1 MELREDYRN
10 ALLYSILLIFFY
22 LIQNLRVLHVV
33 SRIFRFILDSL
44 NFPKSKITE
53 AFDSRESLLPNP
65 KRKKK
70 KKKKKS
76 NVGSGSD
83 PVVRGGVSRDSV
95 FSSHF
100 SIDCDLLRRRRLLW
114 SPRVRAPTTK
124 NSPLFPNL
132 PLPFSRFYFL
142 TNLIFAYM

>member
-65 KRKKK
+65 KKEKRKKE
-70 KKKKKS
+70 KS
-76 NVGSGSD
+76 NGGSD

>member
-70 KKKKKS
+70 KRKKKKKQCRQRQRSGGARRCQPWFCFFFSFLHRLRSTATKTIAMISSGQSS
-76 NVGSGSD
+76 NYKK
-83 PVVRGGVSRDSV
+83 
-95 FSSHF
+95 FSSVSQFTPPIF
-100 SIDCDLLRRRRLLW
+100 SILL
-114 SPRVRAPTTK
+114 P
-124 NSPLFPNL
+124 
-132 PLPFSRFYFL
+132 Y
-142 TNLIFAYM
+142 